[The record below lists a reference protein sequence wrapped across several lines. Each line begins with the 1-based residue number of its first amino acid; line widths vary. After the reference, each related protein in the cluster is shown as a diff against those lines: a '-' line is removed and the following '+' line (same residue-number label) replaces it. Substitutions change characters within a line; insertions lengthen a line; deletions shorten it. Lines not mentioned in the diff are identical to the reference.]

1 MDYFILWLVPVWLLS
16 GLMGAIAG
24 GLTVYIT
31 VKIRP
36 YNLAYQAGWKAA
48 MREIDRELG
57 RIEQRRPICTSE
69 QIKKIRDDGN
79 NDN

>member
-36 YNLAYQAGWKAA
+36 YQLAYQAGWKAC
-48 MREIDRELG
+48 
-57 RIEQRRPICTSE
+57 QRQQAKERNG
-69 QIKKIRDDGN
+69 K
-79 NDN
+79 